1 MDYSRVPHPV
11 PDLLQQI
18 KRRVSAAIAAV
29 FVAAQVSPA
38 YATIDNTAT
47 ASGTSPTSTPVT
59 ASDTENVDVIDA
71 APATTV
77 SKSWAFNSPG
87 GDVNSDG
94 NVDIGDTVRYTYTI
108 TNSGNVTLQN
118 VTLADAHAGV
128 GAALAFTYPASYTD
142 NGTNPGGPTGTL
154 SDSSNVG
161 WGDSDWDVL
170 GPKDVIVATSVYTI
184 VSGDFT
190 SAGTLA
196 DGDIDNTATVGAS
209 YNAAP
214 ISNSTGGTFVTLDTL
229 ARMTLVKVAD
239 DTTQRDV
246 GDTVTYTYTISNTG
260 NVPITTVTLADVE
273 NGSNSLTGLSFTSWT
288 TQNGSTRTGN
298 TINTFTPGAI
308 AVYGAAYVVS
318 QTDVDTLQ

>member
-1 MDYSRVPHPV
+1 
-11 PDLLQQI
+11 
-18 KRRVSAAIAAV
+18 
-29 FVAAQVSPA
+29 VAAQVSPA

-47 ASGTSPTSTPVT
+47 ATGTSPTSTPVT
-59 ASDTENVDVIDA
+59 ASDTENVDVINA

-77 SKSWAFNSPG
+77 TKTWAFDTPG

-94 NVDIGDTVRYTYTI
+94 NVDIGDTVKYTYTI

-118 VTLADAHAGV
+118 VTISDAHAGV
-128 GAALAFTYPASYTD
+128 GSPLSFTYPTSYTD

-154 SDSSNVG
+154 LDSSNSG

-170 GPKDVIVATSVYTI
+170 GPKDVIVVTSVYT
-184 VSGDFT
+184 VVTGDFT

-214 ISNSTGGTFVTLDTL
+214 ITNSTGSTFVTLDTL
-229 ARMTLVKVAD
+229 ARMTVVKVAD
-239 DTTQRDV
+239 DTTDRDV
-246 GDTVTYTYTISNTG
+246 GDIVTYTYTITNSG

-273 NGSNSLTGLSFTSWT
+273 NGSNSLTGPNFASWT
-288 TQNGSTRTGN
+288 TQNGSSRTGN
-298 TINTFTPGAI
+298 TINTFNPGSI
-308 AVYGAAYVVS
+308 AVYSATYVVS
-318 QTDVDTLQ
+318 QNDVDTLQ